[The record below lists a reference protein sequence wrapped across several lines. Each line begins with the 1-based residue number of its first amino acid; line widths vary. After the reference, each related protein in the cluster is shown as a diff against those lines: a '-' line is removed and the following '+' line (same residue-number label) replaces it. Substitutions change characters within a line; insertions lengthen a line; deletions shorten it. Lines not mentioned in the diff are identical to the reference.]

1 MQTDEKSSGPGAP
14 ASQSIAII
22 PISLALA
29 VAALLLFVGL
39 SQEVLRSGTDRFD
52 ESIRAAVHAHASPA
66 LTGFFR
72 ALTNLGDW
80 MVLVPACLL
89 VGLFFYLRG
98 LRQHLRLLL
107 VTMAGALLL
116 DAVLKVVVRRP
127 RPVPFFIPEP
137 STYSFPSGHALVS
150 FCFYGLLAGMTALQL
165 KAWWQKAVVWT
176 GAGVLIG
183 LIGLSRIY
191 LGVHWPSD
199 VVAGYA
205 AAIVWL
211 GAIRGVALREGK
223 DGGTRK

>member
-1 MQTDEKSSGPGAP
+1 MRTDEKSSGQAAP

-29 VAALLLFVGL
+29 IVALLLFVGL
-39 SQEVLRSGTDRFD
+39 SQEVLRSGSDRFD

-66 LTGFFR
+66 LTSFFR
-72 ALTNLGDW
+72 AITNLGDW

-89 VGLFFYLRG
+89 VGLLFYLRG
-98 LRQHLRLLL
+98 LRQQLRLLL

-116 DAVLKVVVRRP
+116 DGVLKVVVRRA

-150 FCFYGLLAGMTALQL
+150 FCFYGLLAGMMALSL
-165 KAWWQKAVVWT
+165 KATWQKAAVWA
-176 GAGVLIG
+176 GAAGLIG

-199 VVAGYA
+199 VLAGYA
-205 AAIVWL
+205 AAVVWM
-211 GAIRGVALREGK
+211 GAIRAVAVRERK
-223 DGGTRK
+223 LPGTRE